1 LKTIKY
7 INLLLML
14 VVSLVVILEK
24 INILKKEI
32 HKVSLF
38 NSDQSNFVKFC
49 DNNNLEIVV
58 SALLILSILSIYQ
71 IKKEIILS
79 ALFRIVSIV

>member
-71 IKKEIILS
+71 ITKK
-79 ALFRIVSIV
+79 

>member
-1 LKTIKY
+1 
-7 INLLLML
+7 ML
-14 VVSLVVILEK
+14 VVSLVVILEI

-71 IKKEIILS
+71 MMRK
-79 ALFRIVSIV
+79 

>member
-1 LKTIKY
+1 
-7 INLLLML
+7 ML

-71 IKKEIILS
+71 ITKK
-79 ALFRIVSIV
+79 

>member
-1 LKTIKY
+1 MKTIKY

-71 IKKEIILS
+71 ITKK
-79 ALFRIVSIV
+79 